1 MRILITGAGG
11 QLGHDLM
18 AVLAAD
24 DLKATDL
31 AHLDIT
37 NRAAVVSAVAE
48 FRPDWI
54 INSAAYNDVDGA
66 ESAQDEA
73 FAINAY
79 GPGNLA
85 DAAAEAGVKLVHI
98 SSDYVFDGRKGSAY
112 TEEDEPNPLN
122 MYGRSKR
129 EGELRV
135 LNSRASACV
144 LRTAWL
150 YGLNGKNFVKAILN
164 AAKRGEPLKVV
175 ADQIGSPTSSSDLA
189 HAISSLIRTPARG
202 LFHVVNAGACSRF
215 EFAKAI
221 VRGSVRVDPIT
232 TAEDGRRAHRPL
244 YTALASVRW
253 EATGLAPLRP
263 WEAALDDFLE
273 SYQGLQSEA
282 R

>member
-11 QLGHDLM
+11 QLGHDLT
-18 AVLAAD
+18 AVLTTHD
-24 DLKATDL
+24 VKATDL

-37 NRAAVVSAVAE
+37 NRATVVSAVAD
-48 FRPDWI
+48 FRPDLI

-66 ESAQDEA
+66 EWAQGEA
-73 FAINAY
+73 FAINGN

-85 DAAAEAGVKLVHI
+85 DAAAEAGIKLVHI
-98 SSDYVFDGRKGSAY
+98 SSDYVFDGRKGSPY

-135 LNSRASACV
+135 LNSKASACV

-150 YGLNGKNFVKAILN
+150 YGINGKNFVKAILN

-175 ADQIGSPTSSSDLA
+175 ADQVGSPTSSRDLA
-189 HAISSLIRTPARG
+189 HAISSLIRTSARG
-202 LFHVVNAGACSRF
+202 LFHVVNSGACSRF

-244 YTALASVRW
+244 STALASVRW
-253 EATGLAPLRP
+253 EATGLTPLRP

-273 SYQGLQSEA
+273 TYHRLQNGNP
-282 R
+282 